1 MSQAD
6 FAALMQKIWQ
16 RRPEVP
22 AMIAIAGQKAAAAGA
37 PMLSHDDSQPETRD
51 FYRSH
56 GARISEFPM
65 NMTVSRSA
73 REAGDWI
80 VFGAPNA
87 ARGGSHLGSPGAAD
101 MVAAGLC
108 DILASDYYYPAMLAA
123 VARLQADGVSGLSDL
138 WRLVSANPALAL
150 GLRDRGEIAVGQRA
164 DLILLDWPEGSTPV
178 VRRCLV
184 KGRAAYGAI
193 AAG

>member
-1 MSQAD
+1 VAE
-6 FAALMQKIWQ
+6 FVALMQQVWQ
-16 RRPEVP
+16 RRPDVP
-22 AMIAIAGQKAAAAGA
+22 AAIAEAGRKAAAAGA
-37 PMLSHDDSQPETRD
+37 PMLSHDDSQIETRD

-65 NMTVSRSA
+65 NAAVTRSA

-123 VARLQADGVSGLSDL
+123 VARLQADGIGTLPQL
-138 WRLVSANPALAL
+138 WKLVSTHPAAAL
-150 GLRDRGEIAVGQRA
+150 GLSGRGEIAPGRRA
-164 DLILLDWPEGSTPV
+164 DLVLLDWPEAGTPV
-178 VRRCLV
+178 VRQTFV
-184 KGRAAYGAI
+184 NGRAAYGAI
-193 AAG
+193 AAS